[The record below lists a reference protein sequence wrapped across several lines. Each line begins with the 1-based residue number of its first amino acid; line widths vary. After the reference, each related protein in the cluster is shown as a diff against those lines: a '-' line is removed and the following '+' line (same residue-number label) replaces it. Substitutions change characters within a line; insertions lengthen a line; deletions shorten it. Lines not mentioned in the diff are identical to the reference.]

1 MKLIL
6 TICLSFTAILFDH
19 CTVCSCKKIP
29 CPAFNDTSFS
39 RWFPYNTDDK
49 VIFQGTSVSDTIS
62 LYVAKSEAYEATQG
76 CSGASGGCI
85 GGNCQI
91 YSNELS
97 NSYNRKLQVS
107 IYNYSSSL
115 KNISFDFYQFNCQA
129 TDITDTGLVLQ
140 DTSSYSNYYPSVNI
154 GGKTFSNVQLITKD
168 TAGSNKIAGPYK
180 IFLAKNAGIVAYEI
194 YPDLK
199 LWVKQ

>member
-49 VIFQGTSVSDTIS
+49 VIFQSTSLSDTIS

-76 CSGASGGCI
+76 CFGANGGCT

-97 NSYNRKLQVS
+97 TSYNRKLLVCIFS
-107 IYNYSSSL
+107 GSL

-129 TDITDTGLVLQ
+129 TDITDTGLVLL
-140 DTSSYSNYYPSVNI
+140 DTYSYSIYYPSLNI
-154 GGKTFSNVQLITKD
+154 GGKTFSNVQLIAKD
-168 TAGSNKIAGPYK
+168 TAANNKIAGPYK
-180 IFLAKNAGIVAYEI
+180 IFLAKDVGIVAYEI
-194 YPDLK
+194 YPDLE
-199 LWVKQ
+199 LLVKQ